1 MFLILSATWIGDR
14 KFILTLRLNSA
25 LSDLRN
31 PLQIEIYPNLPNNV
45 YLSHVMDTRPGIVLL
60 QLLILK
66 EQVMLLIPESDPIT
80 YSLVAYYTRSLF

>member
-14 KFILTLRLNSA
+14 KFILRLNSA

-45 YLSHVMDTRPGIVLL
+45 YLNHVMDTRPGIVL
-60 QLLILK
+60 LLILK